1 MNSET
6 RITLTIVT
14 GIDESGTFRMTQM
27 EHPMTRDSR
36 YDILFEP
43 VKIGPVTA
51 KNRFYQAPHCN
62 GMGRTFPSSMA
73 AMRGV
78 KAEGG
83 WAVISTEQIDIH
95 PTSDITPGTEGRLWS
110 DQDIPYHARMCDAVH
125 EHGALASIEPVHNGK
140 WAANLY
146 SREVPLFPTH
156 MPHPD
161 GYPVQTRPMNKAD
174 IRAFRRW
181 HLDSVK
187 RAQQAGYDIICC
199 YAGHNLSIPGMFMLK
214 RYNQRTD
221 EYGGCLENRVRL
233 FREIIEETKDAVGD
247 SMGVIVRFSVDELRG
262 AEGLEADKEGRD
274 IVEMLAELPDL
285 WDVNIAEWHND
296 SMTSRFADEGY
307 QEPFIEFVKK
317 VTTKPVV
324 AVGRYTTPDRMVS
337 IINKGIVD
345 MIGAARP
352 SIADPF
358 LPKKIEEGRIEDIRE
373 CIGCNICVAW
383 NNMKAPMRCTQN
395 PTKGEEWRRGWHP
408 ERIAPRADD
417 GAVLIVGAGP
427 AGLEA
432 ALAAGRR
439 GHDVILAE
447 ASDEL
452 GGRVTR
458 ESRLPGLGAWSRV
471 RDYRTYQISQ
481 MANVEVYKASALDA
495 DQILEYGIA
504 HVAIATG
511 ARWRRDGY
519 GRSHQFPIPGTEGA
533 NVLTPDDIMAGAK
546 PSGTVV
552 VYDDDHYYMGS
563 VIAEQLVAQGND
575 VILVTPKPVVASWTD
590 YTLEQ
595 HRIQA
600 RLLDLNVRIIPSH
613 LLRAITDQ
621 QVTLECAYSGQS
633 QQVDAAAVVMVVS
646 RLPVDDI
653 YQQLASDSDRLR
665 EAGIE
670 TLKPIGDCHGPATI
684 AAAVY
689 EGHRFARELGEAEA
703 DIPFKREI
711 TELHADFRLP

>member
-1 MNSET
+1 
-6 RITLTIVT
+6 
-14 GIDESGTFRMTQM
+14 
-27 EHPMTRDSR
+27 MTRDPR

-83 WAVISTEQIDIH
+83 WAAVSTEQIDIH
-95 PTSDITPGTEGRLWS
+95 PTSDITPATEGRLWS
-110 DQDIPYHARMCDAVH
+110 DQDIPYLARMCDAIH
-125 EHGALASIEPVHNGK
+125 EHGALASIEPVHNGHV
-140 WAANLY
+140 APNLY
-146 SREVPLFPTH
+146 SREVPIFPSHIPASFTN
-156 MPHPD
+156 
-161 GYPVQTRPMNKAD
+161 YPVQARAMNKAD
-174 IRAFRRW
+174 IRAHRQW
-181 HLDSVK
+181 HLDAVK
-187 RAQQAGYDIICC
+187 RAKKAGFDTICC
-199 YAGHNLSIPGMFMLK
+199 YAGHNLTVAGAFMK
-214 RYNQRTD
+214 PRYNFRTD
-221 EYGGCLENRVRL
+221 EYGGSLENRVRL
-233 FREIIEETKDAVGD
+233 FREIIEDTKDAVGD
-247 SMGVIVRFSVDELRG
+247 TMGVIVRFSVDELRG
-262 AEGLEADKEGRD
+262 SEGLEADKEGRE

-296 SMTSRFADEGY
+296 SQTSRFSEEGF
-307 QEPFIEFVKK
+307 QEPFIDFVKK

-358 LPKKIEEGRIEDIRE
+358 LPRKIEEGRLEEIRE

-383 NNMKAPMRCTQN
+383 DNMQAPMRCTQN
-395 PTKGEEWRRGWHP
+395 PTASEEWRRGWHP
-408 ERIAPRADD
+408 ERMAPKSDN
-417 GAVLIVGAGP
+417 GSVLVIGAGP

-432 ALAAGRR
+432 SLAAAQR

-447 ASDEL
+447 AAEDL

-471 RDYRTYQISQ
+471 RDYRSYLISQ
-481 MANVEVYKASALDA
+481 LPNVEVYQSSRVTAE
-495 DQILEYGIA
+495 QILEFDAA

-511 ARWRRDGY
+511 AHWRRDGY
-519 GRSHQFPIPGTEGA
+519 GRTHQFPIPGTDGE
-533 NVLTPDDIMAGAK
+533 NVLTPDDIMAGIR
-546 PSGTVV
+546 PTGNVL

-563 VIAEQLVAQGND
+563 VIAEQLIADGYRVA
-575 VILVTPKPVVASWTD
+575 LATPHSVVASWTD

-595 HRIQA
+595 SRIQA
-600 RLLDLNVRIIPSH
+600 RLLELGVQLFTNFQ
-613 LLRAITDQ
+613 LQAITPGQVLLGSVYTDQ
-621 QVTLECAYSGQS
+621 TESIEASS
-633 QQVDAAAVVMVVS
+633 VVMVTS
-646 RLPVDDI
+646 RVPEDSLFQDL
-653 YQQLASDSDRLR
+653 QQNPGQLLD
-665 EAGIE
+665 AGIR
-670 TLKPIGDCHGPATI
+670 TLKPVGDCLGPATI

-689 EGHRFARELGEAEA
+689 EGHRFARELGEEVS
-703 DIPFKREI
+703 DIPFQREI
-711 TELHADFRLP
+711 TELSTEFTVP

>member
-1 MNSET
+1 
-6 RITLTIVT
+6 
-14 GIDESGTFRMTQM
+14 
-27 EHPMTRDSR
+27 MTRDAR
-36 YDILFEP
+36 YDILFER

-83 WAVISTEQIDIH
+83 WAVVSTEQIDIH
-95 PTSDITPGTEGRLWS
+95 PSGDITPATEGRLWS
-110 DQDIPYHARMCDAVH
+110 DKDIPYLARMCDAVH

-146 SREVPLFPTH
+146 SREVPIFPTH
-156 MPHPD
+156 MPAP
-161 GYPVQTRPMNKAD
+161 GNNAPVQARAMDKTD

-181 HLDSVK
+181 HLAAVK
-187 RAQQAGYDIICC
+187 RARQAGFDIICC
-199 YAGHNLSIPGMFMLK
+199 YAGHNLSLAGMFMLK
-214 RYNQRTD
+214 RYNFRTD
-221 EYGGCLENRVRL
+221 EYGGSLENRVRL

-247 SMGVIVRFSVDELRG
+247 TMGVIVRFSVDELRG
-262 AEGLEADKEGRD
+262 SEGLEADKEGRE

-296 SMTSRFADEGY
+296 SMTSRFAEEGF
-307 QEPFIEFVKK
+307 QESYIDFVKQI
-317 VTTKPVV
+317 TTKPVV
-324 AVGRYTTPDRMVS
+324 AVGRYTSPDRMVS

-358 LPKKIEEGRIEDIRE
+358 LPRKIEEGRIEDIRE

-383 NNMKAPMRCTQN
+383 ESMKAPMRCTQN

-408 ERIAPRADD
+408 ERIAPKSDD
-417 GAVLIVGAGP
+417 GSVLVIGAGP

-439 GHDVILAE
+439 GHNVILAE
-447 ASDEL
+447 AAEEL

-458 ESRLPGLGAWSRV
+458 ESRLPGLGAWARV

-481 MANVEVYKASALDA
+481 MAKIEVYKSSFLNAA
-495 DQILEYGIA
+495 QVLEFGAA
-504 HVAIATG
+504 HVAVATG
-511 ARWRRDGY
+511 AWWRRDGY
-519 GRSHQFPIPGTEGA
+519 GRTHQFPIPGTDGG
-533 NVLTPDDIMAGAK
+533 NVRTPDDIMAGNH
-546 PSGTVV
+546 PEGTVLI
-552 VYDDDHYYMGS
+552 YDDDHYYMGS
-563 VIAEQLVAQGND
+563 VVAERLVEDGCQVVLA
-575 VILVTPKPVVASWTD
+575 TPDAVVSSWTN
-590 YTLEQ
+590 YTMEQ

-600 RLLDLNVRIIPSH
+600 RLLEIGVEIITGH
-613 LLRAITDQ
+613 ELQAITEDS
-621 QVTLECAYSGQS
+621 VALRCSYSGRTRTVEAS
-633 QQVDAAAVVMVVS
+633 SVVMVAS
-646 RLPVDDI
+646 RVPDDAL
-653 YQQLASDSDRLR
+653 YQELVADADRLS

-670 TLKPIGDCHGPATI
+670 TLNRIGDCHGPATI

-689 EGHRFARELGEAEA
+689 EGHRFARELGEDVSE
-703 DIPFKREI
+703 IPFHREI
-711 TELHADFRLP
+711 TELAPTFRLP

>member
-1 MNSET
+1 
-6 RITLTIVT
+6 
-14 GIDESGTFRMTQM
+14 
-27 EHPMTRDSR
+27 MTRDSR

-83 WAVISTEQIDIH
+83 WAVVSTEQIDIH
-95 PTSDITPGTEGRLWS
+95 PTSDITPSTEGRLWS
-110 DQDIPYHARMCDAVH
+110 DKDIPYLARMCDAVH

-156 MPHPD
+156 MPASD
-161 GYPVQTRPMNKAD
+161 ANYPLQARAMNKAD

-181 HLDSVK
+181 HLDAVM
-187 RAQQAGYDIICC
+187 RAKKAGFDIICC
-199 YAGHNLSIPGMFMLK
+199 YAGHNLSLAGMFMMN
-214 RYNQRTD
+214 RYNFRSD
-221 EYGGCLENRVRL
+221 EYGGSLENRVRL

-247 SMGVIVRFSVDELRG
+247 SMGVAVRFSVDELRG
-262 AEGLEADKEGRD
+262 AEGLEADKEGRE

-285 WDVNIAEWHND
+285 WDVNISEWHND
-296 SMTSRFADEGY
+296 SQTSRFAAEGY
-307 QEPFIEFVKK
+307 QEPFIDFVKQ
-317 VTTKPVV
+317 VTSKPVV
-324 AVGRYTTPDRMVS
+324 GVGRYTTPDRMVS
-337 IINKGIVD
+337 IVEKGIVD

-358 LPKKIEEGRIEDIRE
+358 LPKKIEEGRIDDIRE

-383 NNMKAPMRCTQN
+383 DNMKAPMRCTQN
-395 PTKGEEWRRGWHP
+395 PTNGEEWRRGWHP
-408 ERIAPRADD
+408 DRISKKTDD
-417 GAVLIVGAGP
+417 GAVLVVGAGP

-432 ALAAGRR
+432 ALAAGQR

-447 ASDEL
+447 ATHEL
-452 GGRVTR
+452 GGRVSR
-458 ESRLPGLGAWSRV
+458 ESRLPGLATWARV
-471 RDYRTYQISQ
+471 RDYRAYQISQ
-481 MANVEVYKASALDA
+481 MANVEVYLSSALSVE
-495 DQILEYGIA
+495 QILEYGIA

-511 ARWRRDGY
+511 ARWRSDGY
-519 GRSHQFPIPGTEGA
+519 GRQHQFPIAGVA
-533 NVLTPDDIMAGAK
+533 SSNLFTPDDIM
-546 PSGTVV
+546 SGNRPGGNVL

-563 VIAEQLVAQGND
+563 VMAEQLVADGCR
-575 VILVTPKPVVASWTD
+575 VTLATPHAVVASWTD

-600 RLLDLNVRIIPSH
+600 RLLELGVEVIASH
-613 LLRAITDQ
+613 ALQEISTLD
-621 QVTLECAYSGQS
+621 VTLACVYSGQPRL
-633 QQVDAAAVVMVVS
+633 VDASSVVMVTS
-646 RLPVDDI
+646 RLPEDAA
-653 YQQLASDSDRLR
+653 YQELAADTQRLSDS
-665 EAGIE
+665 GIV
-670 TLKPIGDCHGPATI
+670 TLKQIGDCHGPATI

-689 EGHRFARELGEAEA
+689 EGHRFARELGEEVSE
-703 DIPFKREI
+703 IPYRREL
-711 TELHADFRLP
+711 TELADAFKLP

>member
-1 MNSET
+1 M
-6 RITLTIVT
+6 
-14 GIDESGTFRMTQM
+14 Q
-27 EHPMTRDSR
+27 MTRDSR

-43 VKIGPVTA
+43 VQIGPVTA

-83 WAVISTEQIDIH
+83 WAVVSTEQIDIH
-95 PTSDITPGTEGRLWS
+95 PTSDITPATEGRLWS
-110 DQDIPYHARMCDAVH
+110 DKDIPYLARMCDAIH
-125 EHGALASIEPVHNGK
+125 EHGALASIELVHNGNI
-140 WAANLY
+140 APNLY

-156 MPHPD
+156 IPASFNN
-161 GYPVQTRPMNKAD
+161 YPLQARAMNKAD
-174 IRAFRRW
+174 IRAHRRW
-181 HLDSVK
+181 HLDAVK
-187 RAQQAGYDIICC
+187 RAKQAGFDIICC
-199 YAGHNLSIPGMFMLK
+199 YAGHNLTLAGSFMKK
-214 RYNQRTD
+214 RYNFRTD
-221 EYGGCLENRVRL
+221 EYGGSLENRVRL
-233 FREIIEETKDAVGD
+233 FREIIEDTKDAVGD
-247 SMGVIVRFSVDELRG
+247 TMGVVVRFSVDELRG
-262 AEGLEADKEGRD
+262 SEGLEADKEGRE

-296 SMTSRFADEGY
+296 SMTSRFSEEGY
-307 QEPFIEFVKK
+307 QEPFIDFVKK

-358 LPKKIEEGRIEDIRE
+358 LPRKIEEGRIEEIRE

-383 NNMKAPMRCTQN
+383 DSMQAPMRCTQN
-395 PTKGEEWRRGWHP
+395 PTASEEWRRGWHP
-408 ERIAPRADD
+408 ERIAPKSTN
-417 GAVLIVGAGP
+417 GSVLVVGAGP

-432 ALAAGRR
+432 ALAAAQR

-447 ASDEL
+447 AAEEL

-471 RDYRTYQISQ
+471 RDYRTYLISQ
-481 MANVEVYKASALDA
+481 MANVEVYQSSPVTAA
-495 DQILEYGIA
+495 QILEFDA
-504 HVAIATG
+504 VHVAIATG

-519 GRSHQFPIPGTEGA
+519 GRTHQFPIPGTDGE
-533 NVLTPDDIMAGAK
+533 NILTPDDIMDGMR
-546 PSGTVV
+546 PTGNVL

-563 VIAEQLVAQGND
+563 VVAEQLVADGYQ
-575 VILVTPKPVVASWTD
+575 VSLATPHPVVASWTD

-600 RLLDLNVRIIPSH
+600 RLL
-613 LLRAITDQ
+613 
-621 QVTLECAYSGQS
+621 
-633 QQVDAAAVVMVVS
+633 
-646 RLPVDDI
+646 
-653 YQQLASDSDRLR
+653 
-665 EAGIE
+665 
-670 TLKPIGDCHGPATI
+670 
-684 AAAVY
+684 
-689 EGHRFARELGEAEA
+689 ELGV
-703 DIPFKREI
+703 
-711 TELHADFRLP
+711 